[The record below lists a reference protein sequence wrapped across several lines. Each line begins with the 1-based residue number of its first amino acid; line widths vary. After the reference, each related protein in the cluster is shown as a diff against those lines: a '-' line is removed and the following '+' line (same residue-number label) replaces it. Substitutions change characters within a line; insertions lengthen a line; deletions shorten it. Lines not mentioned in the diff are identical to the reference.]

1 MGCLAVLFALNE
13 QELETFLN
21 VERPQRAYYMHNE
34 LEENFWND
42 YPEYVCELD
51 QAWDA
56 MHRML
61 TDGSLNFEN
70 KFPPLCNVILGGEF
84 VYGLER
90 DPSGEVLIPDEEDD
104 AYIILKTPQQVAGL
118 AEALPKRTKEE
129 CRQCYDKID
138 EEDYG
143 FAPYDEPQIAVTVM
157 IPFGET
163 SSAPAAVVAREIIGE
178 YMGLNYEPKNSYMQN
193 SLAQ

>member
-70 KFPPLCNVILGGEF
+70 KFPPLCNVIL
-84 VYGLER
+84 
-90 DPSGEVLIPDEEDD
+90 
-104 AYIILKTPQQVAGL
+104 
-118 AEALPKRTKEE
+118 
-129 CRQCYDKID
+129 
-138 EEDYG
+138 
-143 FAPYDEPQIAVTVM
+143 AVNL
-157 IPFGET
+157 
-163 SSAPAAVVAREIIGE
+163 
-178 YMGLNYEPKNSYMQN
+178 YMGLSVTPPGRFSFPMRRTMHI
-193 SLAQ
+193 SS